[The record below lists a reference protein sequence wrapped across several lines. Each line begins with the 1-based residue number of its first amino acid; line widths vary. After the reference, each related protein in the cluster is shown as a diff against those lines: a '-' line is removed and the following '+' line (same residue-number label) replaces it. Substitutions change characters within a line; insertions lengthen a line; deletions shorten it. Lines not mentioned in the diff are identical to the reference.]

1 MENKPHFTALLTYL
15 NEEESGK
22 STPYLNGTRAGFLFS
37 YQNKIV
43 FGNKNFTEQDL
54 VYPNDI
60 VKTEI
65 TLFTNLVTLNK
76 IYVGLDFDFFEGDV
90 LIGKGIITKLLDS
103 DFVSE

>member
-22 STPYLNGTRAGFLFS
+22 STPYPNGTRAGFVFS
-37 YQNKIV
+37 FQNKV
-43 FGNKNFTEQDL
+43 VYGNKSFLEHDL
-54 VYPNDI
+54 AYPNDI
-60 VKTEI
+60 VKTDI
-65 TLFTNLVTLNK
+65 TLYTNLKTLER
-76 IYVGLDFDFFEGDV
+76 IYVGLDFDFFQGDV